1 MNQGILQTGLA
12 LFAGLVLA
20 LLVGKGLSSFLYQV
34 SPFDPLALGL
44 SGLLLAASALLACFL
59 PARRATK
66 VSPMVALRS
75 E

>member
-1 MNQGILQTGLA
+1 M
-12 LFAGLVLA
+12 
-20 LLVGKGLSSFLYQV
+20 LSSFLYQV
-34 SPFDPLALGL
+34 SPYDPLALG
-44 SGLLLAASALLACFL
+44 ASAFVLALSALFACFL